1 MILRRRIF
9 SGMSV
14 NSNLGNCYKLWNLS
28 YSEKFLRV
36 EYYLLSVLR
45 MPFCPYC
52 GRPVPEWAKFCKYC
66 GGKLTED
73 EMPPEGSPYSQ
84 PLLPQPPPSQP
95 MIMRER
101 IPDTSRLS
109 RVGIQKFL
117 SPGEKIIFRTRSR
130 VWLGNQIRY
139 AYVTN
144 KRLLFYYQV
153 PKLMGLIKDDR
164 VDEIFINQ
172 IRRLSLVEKGLITKS
187 IILHIDEFEVKGDR
201 GDLLELY
208 RVIQSV
214 RGSS

>member
-1 MILRRRIF
+1 
-9 SGMSV
+9 
-14 NSNLGNCYKLWNLS
+14 
-28 YSEKFLRV
+28 
-36 EYYLLSVLR
+36 

-52 GRPVPEWAKFCKYC
+52 GKPVPEWARFCKYC

-73 EMPPEGSPYSQ
+73 ERPSEAYSQ
-84 PLLPQPPPSQP
+84 PSPPPPPPQSV
-95 MIMRER
+95 ILRER

-109 RVGIQKFL
+109 HVGIHKFL
-117 SPGEKIIFRTRSR
+117 GPGEKIIFRTRSR

-144 KRLLFYYQV
+144 KRLLFYYQI
-153 PKLMGLIKDDR
+153 PKLMGLVKDDR
-164 VDEIFINQ
+164 VDEIFISQ
-172 IRRLSLVEKGLITKS
+172 IRRLSLVERGIISKS

-214 RGSS
+214 RSSS